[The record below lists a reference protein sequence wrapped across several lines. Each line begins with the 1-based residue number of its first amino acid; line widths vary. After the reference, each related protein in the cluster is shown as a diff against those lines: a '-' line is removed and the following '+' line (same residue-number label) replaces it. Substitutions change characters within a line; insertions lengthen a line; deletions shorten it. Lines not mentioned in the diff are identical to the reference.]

1 MDYIYSVAR
10 VRAKEASLLKKSDLE
25 RLIAAEDFDE
35 ALKFLS
41 DKGYDAS
48 GGIDETIAENAR
60 ETNEFL
66 AEIADDKI
74 MDIIRL
80 PIDYHNVKAAVKAV
94 FSDVSADGLMLSGG
108 SVGADTIYESVKK
121 REYGALGE
129 ELSDAAIGAMSLLR
143 KTQDGQL
150 CDIQLDNALLCSM
163 EKKANETEDEQI
175 IKYAKTRADL
185 ANLKAALRCAR
196 LKKGRAFVENALYDG
211 GTLNISRLSEA
222 AQSGENAVCEFVRGS
237 AYSDLEESMKKS
249 VSEFEKECD
258 NVLTAIFA
266 ESKYESFSAS
276 PILAYAHAKKTEQN
290 ALRLILSAKKN
301 QIPNEIIRERVREL
315 YV

>member
-10 VRAKEASLLKKSDLE
+10 VRAREASLLKKSDLE

-48 GGIDETIAENAR
+48 GGIDETIASDAR

-129 ELSDAAIGAMSLLR
+129 ELSDAAIAAMSLLR

-163 EKKANETEDEQI
+163 EKRRTKPRMN
-175 IKYAKTRADL
+175 K
-185 ANLKAALRCAR
+185 
-196 LKKGRAFVENALYDG
+196 
-211 GTLNISRLSEA
+211 
-222 AQSGENAVCEFVRGS
+222 
-237 AYSDLEESMKKS
+237 
-249 VSEFEKECD
+249 
-258 NVLTAIFA
+258 
-266 ESKYESFSAS
+266 
-276 PILAYAHAKKTEQN
+276 
-290 ALRLILSAKKN
+290 
-301 QIPNEIIRERVREL
+301 
-315 YV
+315 